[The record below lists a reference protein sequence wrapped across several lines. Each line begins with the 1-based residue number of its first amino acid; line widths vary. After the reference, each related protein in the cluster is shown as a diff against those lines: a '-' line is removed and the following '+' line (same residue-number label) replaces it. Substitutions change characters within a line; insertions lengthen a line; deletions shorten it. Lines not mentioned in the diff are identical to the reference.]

1 MSSVRALDDQ
11 PGSGGTLDTV
21 AREATGTVDAPASNV
36 RGSRGTGLVIGLLS
50 AAAFGTSGTFGT
62 SLIGAGWS
70 PAGAVL
76 ARVSIAA
83 LVLTGPAL
91 VQLRGR
97 WALLRR
103 WGWRTVAYGCVGVA
117 ACQLGYFNAI
127 SRMPVGIA
135 LLIEYM
141 GILLVV
147 GWLWVRHGQRPRRL
161 TIAGSAA
168 AIGGLALML
177 DLSGPGG
184 ISPVGVLWAL
194 LAAVSMAVYFILS
207 AKAGADPLPPV
218 VMTWGGM
225 IVGAVVLAAAGV
237 TGLAPLA
244 ASSADVTLLNH
255 QVSWLVPVLG
265 LSVLAAA
272 FAYVTGIA
280 AARRLGAKLG
290 SFVALA
296 EVLFATAFA
305 WVLLHQV
312 PTTHAVPRRGAHPG
326 RRRPGPPRRGV
337 SRRDPPNCPQTSLVT
352 AGERARCAYAVG
364 KGHRRGGVLPRGPVA
379 HAARGRA
386 AHGGPERRAP
396 LVAGAAGGRRRRHS
410 RPVASAPAR
419 IPPSRSD

>member
-1 MSSVRALDDQ
+1 
-11 PGSGGTLDTV
+11 
-21 AREATGTVDAPASNV
+21 
-36 RGSRGTGLVIGLLS
+36 
-50 AAAFGTSGTFGT
+50 
-62 SLIGAGWS
+62 
-70 PAGAVL
+70 
-76 ARVSIAA
+76 
-83 LVLTGPAL
+83 TGPAL

-135 LLIEYM
+135 LLIEYR

-244 ASSADVTLLNH
+244 ASSADVTLMNH
-255 QVSWLVPVLG
+255 QVSWLVPILG

-312 PTTHAVPRRGAHPG
+312 PSTTQFLGGALILA
-326 RRRPGPPRRGV
+326 GV
-337 SRRDPPNCPQTSLVT
+337 VLVRLD
-352 AGERARCAYAVG
+352 E
-364 KGHRRGGVLPRGPVA
+364 
-379 HAARGRA
+379 
-386 AHGGPERRAP
+386 
-396 LVAGAAGGRRRRHS
+396 S
-410 RPVASAPAR
+410 
-419 IPPSRSD
+419 

>member
-1 MSSVRALDDQ
+1 MSSVRALDGR
-11 PGSGGTLDTV
+11 PGSDGSLDTV
-21 AREATGTVDAPASNV
+21 TREAAGVPAAAAGHARGGT
-36 RGSRGTGLVIGLLS
+36 GTGLAIGLLS

-103 WGWRTVAYGCVGVA
+103 WGWRTVAYGCIGVA
-117 ACQLGYFNAI
+117 TCQLGYFNAI

-161 TIAGSAA
+161 TIAGSVA

-184 ISPVGVLWAL
+184 VSPVGVLWAL

-207 AKAGADPLPPV
+207 AWSGTPSADTSSGTAQAPAEALPPV

-225 IVGAVVLAAAGV
+225 IVGAVVLAASGLAGV
-237 TGLAPLA
+237 SPLA
-244 ASSADVTLLNH
+244 FSSADVTLLHH
-255 QVSWLVPVLG
+255 QVSWVVPILG

-272 FAYVTGIA
+272 FAYVTGIG

-296 EVLFATAFA
+296 EVLFAVLFA

-312 PTTHAVPRRGAHPG
+312 PSATQFLGGALILA
-326 RRRPGPPRRGV
+326 GV
-337 SRRDPPNCPQTSLVT
+337 VLVRLD
-352 AGERARCAYAVG
+352 ER
-364 KGHRRGGVLPRGPVA
+364 
-379 HAARGRA
+379 
-386 AHGGPERRAP
+386 
-396 LVAGAAGGRRRRHS
+396 
-410 RPVASAPAR
+410 
-419 IPPSRSD
+419 

>member
-1 MSSVRALDDQ
+1 MSSARALDDL
-11 PGSGGTLDTV
+11 PGSGDTLDAVTRQATGTLGTLDS
-21 AREATGTVDAPASNV
+21 PASNV
-36 RGSRGTGLVIGLLS
+36 AGRRGAGLVIGLLS

-117 ACQLGYFNAI
+117 TCQLGYFNAI

-147 GWLWVRHGQRPRRL
+147 GWLWARHGQRPRRL
-161 TIAGSAA
+161 TIAGSVA

-184 ISPVGVLWAL
+184 VSPIGVLWAL

-207 AKAGADPLPPV
+207 AWSGTPSSSTEALPPV

-225 IVGAVVLAAAGV
+225 IVGAVVLAVSGL

-244 ASSADVTLLNH
+244 FSSADVTLLHH

-272 FAYVTGIA
+272 FAYVTGIG

-312 PTTHAVPRRGAHPG
+312 PSATQFLGGALILT
-326 RRRPGPPRRGV
+326 GV
-337 SRRDPPNCPQTSLVT
+337 ILVRLD
-352 AGERARCAYAVG
+352 E
-364 KGHRRGGVLPRGPVA
+364 
-379 HAARGRA
+379 
-386 AHGGPERRAP
+386 
-396 LVAGAAGGRRRRHS
+396 S
-410 RPVASAPAR
+410 
-419 IPPSRSD
+419 

>member
-21 AREATGTVDAPASNV
+21 TRDATGTSGTPDAQAPASNV
-36 RGSRGTGLVIGLLS
+36 GRSTGLVIGLLS

-97 WALLRR
+97 WTLLRR

-207 AKAGADPLPPV
+207 AKSGADPLPPV

-244 ASSADVTLLNH
+244 ASSADVTLMNH

-312 PTTHAVPRRGAHPG
+312 PTATQFLGGALILA
-326 RRRPGPPRRGV
+326 GV
-337 SRRDPPNCPQTSLVT
+337 VLVRLD
-352 AGERARCAYAVG
+352 E
-364 KGHRRGGVLPRGPVA
+364 
-379 HAARGRA
+379 
-386 AHGGPERRAP
+386 
-396 LVAGAAGGRRRRHS
+396 S
-410 RPVASAPAR
+410 
-419 IPPSRSD
+419 

>member
-1 MSSVRALDDQ
+1 VSSARALDDL
-11 PGSGGTLDTV
+11 PGSGDTLDAVT
-21 AREATGTVDAPASNV
+21 REAAGAPDARARRARAGTGA
-36 RGSRGTGLVIGLLS
+36 GLVIGLLS

-117 ACQLGYFNAI
+117 TCQLGYFNAI

-147 GWLWVRHGQRPRRL
+147 GWLWARHGQRPRRL

-177 DLSGPGG
+177 DLTGPGG
-184 ISPVGVLWAL
+184 VSPVGVLWAL

-207 AKAGADPLPPV
+207 AWSGAPSADSSPDGDSAPAEALPPV

-225 IVGAVVLAAAGV
+225 IVGAVVLAIAGL

-244 ASSADVTLLNH
+244 FSGADVTLLNH

-296 EVLFATAFA
+296 EVLFAVLFA

-312 PTTHAVPRRGAHPG
+312 PTTMQFLGGALILA
-326 RRRPGPPRRGV
+326 GV
-337 SRRDPPNCPQTSLVT
+337 VLVRLD
-352 AGERARCAYAVG
+352 E
-364 KGHRRGGVLPRGPVA
+364 
-379 HAARGRA
+379 
-386 AHGGPERRAP
+386 
-396 LVAGAAGGRRRRHS
+396 S
-410 RPVASAPAR
+410 
-419 IPPSRSD
+419 

>member
-21 AREATGTVDAPASNV
+21 TREAAGAPGAQASSV
-36 RGSRGTGLVIGLLS
+36 RSSRSTGLLIGLLS

-207 AKAGADPLPPV
+207 AWSGTQSPDAGPAGTSSSGAPSSGTEALPPV

-225 IVGAVVLAAAGV
+225 IVGAVVLATAGV

-244 ASSADVTLLNH
+244 ASSADVTLMNH
-255 QVSWLVPVLG
+255 QVSWLVPILG

-312 PTTHAVPRRGAHPG
+312 PTATQFLGGALILA
-326 RRRPGPPRRGV
+326 GV
-337 SRRDPPNCPQTSLVT
+337 VLVRLD
-352 AGERARCAYAVG
+352 E
-364 KGHRRGGVLPRGPVA
+364 
-379 HAARGRA
+379 
-386 AHGGPERRAP
+386 
-396 LVAGAAGGRRRRHS
+396 S
-410 RPVASAPAR
+410 
-419 IPPSRSD
+419 

>member
-1 MSSVRALDDQ
+1 MSSVRALDDL
-11 PGSGGTLDTV
+11 PGSGDTLDAVT
-21 AREATGTVDAPASNV
+21 REATGTRHAPASNAGGR
-36 RGSRGTGLVIGLLS
+36 RGAGLVIGLLS

-103 WGWRTVAYGCVGVA
+103 WGWRTVAYGCIGVA
-117 ACQLGYFNAI
+117 TCQLGYFNAI

-147 GWLWVRHGQRPRRL
+147 GWLWARHGQRPRRL
-161 TIAGSAA
+161 TIAGSVA

-184 ISPVGVLWAL
+184 VSPIGVLWAL
-194 LAAVSMAVYFILS
+194 LAAASMAVYFLLS
-207 AKAGADPLPPV
+207 AWSGAPAADAKPSSTPSSSTEALPPV

-225 IVGAVVLAAAGV
+225 IVGAAVLAVSGL

-244 ASSADVTLLNH
+244 FSSADVTLLHH
-255 QVSWLVPVLG
+255 QVSWLVPILG

-272 FAYVTGIA
+272 FAYVTGIG

-312 PTTHAVPRRGAHPG
+312 PSATQFLGGALILT
-326 RRRPGPPRRGV
+326 GV
-337 SRRDPPNCPQTSLVT
+337 ILVRLD
-352 AGERARCAYAVG
+352 E
-364 KGHRRGGVLPRGPVA
+364 
-379 HAARGRA
+379 
-386 AHGGPERRAP
+386 
-396 LVAGAAGGRRRRHS
+396 S
-410 RPVASAPAR
+410 
-419 IPPSRSD
+419 